1 MPKYTVKKAY
11 IDKDTCLL
19 CEIGDVVEL
28 TKKRADEIN
37 EAGKLYFGNEVE
49 LVNALKVG
57 ETESV
62 SE

>member
-1 MPKYTVKKAY
+1 MPKYTVNKAY
-11 IDKDTCLL
+11 IDKDTRLL

-37 EAGKLYFGNEVE
+37 ETGKLYFGNEVE

-57 ETESV
+57 KTEAV

>member
-1 MPKYTVKKAY
+1 M
-11 IDKDTCLL
+11 DKDTRLL

-57 ETESV
+57 KTEAV